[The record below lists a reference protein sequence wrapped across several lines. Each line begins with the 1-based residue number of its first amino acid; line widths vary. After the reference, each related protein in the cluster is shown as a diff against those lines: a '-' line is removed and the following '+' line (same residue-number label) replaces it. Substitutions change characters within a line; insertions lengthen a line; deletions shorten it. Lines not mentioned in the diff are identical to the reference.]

1 MNKSCICGENVHYLK
16 TWTKF
21 FQDVR
26 SGVKQFEVRKNDRN
40 YQVGD
45 TLILEEFDPIKQRK
59 TGAWIPK
66 LITYKLDDPLF
77 VKEGYVILGMVDIK
91 V

>member
-1 MNKSCICGENVHYLK
+1 MEKSCTRGVNVHNLK
-16 TWTKF
+16 TWTQF
-21 FQDVR
+21 FKDVK
-26 SGVKQFEVRKNDRN
+26 SGIKQFEVRKNDRN

-66 LITYKLDDPLF
+66 RVTYILSDAQF
-77 VKEGYVILGMVDIK
+77 VKEGFVILGMKDIK
-91 V
+91 F